1 MRFNSSARALKNGL
15 SLSLFVCLSL
25 LSVGSFAQN
34 EPAKDGR
41 YYESAARKAYQNKD
55 YPAFLEGMKLA
66 AQLRPNHPRLMYNL
80 AVAHAL
86 NGQRAEALGWLAKV
100 AAMGMV
106 VRAASDPDFAS
117 IRDSAE
123 FRAITARIE
132 TNKLPVGKSTPAFT
146 IHEKGLVPESVAF
159 DPVTNSFFVSSIYKR
174 KIMRITKDGSVS
186 DFAVEA
192 DGLWS
197 VFGMKVDSAR
207 RVLWACTAAHPQMSH
222 YDANEN
228 GASAILKFD
237 LRTGKL
243 VKKYLLPNDSGK
255 HLLGDLALNSRG
267 EVFASDSISP
277 TIYFIRSGGK
287 ELEVFVESKS
297 LVSPQGLAFSADEK
311 NLFLADYSN
320 GIFVID
326 MKTKKITN
334 CPAPADGTLLGIDGL
349 YSYRGGLIAV
359 QNGVEP
365 QRVVRLS
372 LTPDLTRI
380 KRVETIAA
388 NEPAFD
394 EPTLGVLLKDSFY
407 FVANSQWGAIDEKGQ
422 LSSEDKLKEPII
434 LKLKLRG

>member
-1 MRFNSSARALKNGL
+1 MRLNLRARVLQNGL
-15 SLSLFVCLSL
+15 ALLLSVCLSL
-25 LSVGSFAQN
+25 ISVGSLAQN
-34 EPAKDGR
+34 EPEKDGR
-41 YYESAARKAYQNKD
+41 YYEAAARKAYQDKD
-55 YPAFLEGMKLA
+55 YPTFLEDMKLA

-80 AVAHAL
+80 AVAYAL
-86 NGQRAEALGWLAKV
+86 NGQRAEALASLAKV
-100 AAMGMV
+100 AALGMV
-106 VRAASDPDFAS
+106 VRAASDQDFAS

-123 FRAITARIE
+123 FKAIAARIE
-132 TNKLPVGKSTPAFT
+132 ANQLPVGKSTPAFT

-159 DPVTNSFFVSSIYKR
+159 DPATNLFFVSSIYKR

-222 YDANEN
+222 YDANED
-228 GASAILKFD
+228 GRSAILKFD

-255 HLLGDLALNSRG
+255 HLLGDLVLNAG
-267 EVFASDSISP
+267 GDVFASDSLSP
-277 TIYFIRSGGK
+277 TIYFLRAGAK
-287 ELEVFVESKS
+287 ELEVFVASKS
-297 LVSPQGLAFSADEK
+297 FVSPQGLAFSADEK

-320 GIFVID
+320 GIFVIN
-326 MKTKKITN
+326 MKTRKITN
-334 CPAPADGTLLGIDGL
+334 CPAPPDGTLLGIDGL
-349 YSYRGGLIAV
+349 YNYRGEFIAV
-359 QNGVEP
+359 QNGVNP

-372 LTPDLTRI
+372 LTPDLGRI

-388 NEPAFD
+388 NQPEFD
-394 EPTLGVLLKDSFY
+394 EPTLGVLVKDSFY

-422 LSSEDKLKEPII
+422 LASEDKLKEPII
-434 LKLKLRG
+434 LKLKLSR